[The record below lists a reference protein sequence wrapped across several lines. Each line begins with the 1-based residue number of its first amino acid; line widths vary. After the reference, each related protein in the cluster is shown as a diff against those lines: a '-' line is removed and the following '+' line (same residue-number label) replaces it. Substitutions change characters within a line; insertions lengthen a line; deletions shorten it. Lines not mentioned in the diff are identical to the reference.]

1 MQKATAMKGNSGT
14 RSVDKTHTGRG
25 NFFTQDELSRFHTD
39 INRVFPV
46 KYDRVSDDVARE
58 LARDRVGTVFAPKG
72 DVENVS
78 ISKLHPCQDGINAK
92 NTMALF
98 DSIRNEG
105 IKEPATAL
113 RVGDEVYLLDGHHRV
128 AAAII
133 AGKKEVPLRI
143 VKATKQEWDKA
154 IRKSR

>member
-1 MQKATAMKGNSGT
+1 MKGNYGT

-25 NFFTQDELSRFHTD
+25 NFFTQEELSRFHTD

-46 KYDRVSDDVARE
+46 KYDKVSDDVARE

-72 DVENVS
+72 EVENVS
-78 ISKLHPCQDGINAK
+78 VNRIHPCQDGINAK
-92 NTMALF
+92 NTTALVE
-98 DSIRNEG
+98 SIKNEG

-113 RVGDEVYLLDGHHRV
+113 QVGNEIYLLDGHHRV

-143 VKATKQEWDKA
+143 VKATKQEWDEA
-154 IRKSR
+154 MRKRKQ